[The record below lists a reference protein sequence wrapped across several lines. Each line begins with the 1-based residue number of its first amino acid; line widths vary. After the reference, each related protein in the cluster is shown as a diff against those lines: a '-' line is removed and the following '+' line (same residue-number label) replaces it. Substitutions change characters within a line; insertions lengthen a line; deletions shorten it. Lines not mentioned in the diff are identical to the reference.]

1 MRITVVGTGY
11 VGLVVGTCF
20 AETGHTVWCVDKNP
34 KIVERLK
41 KGEIPIFE
49 PGLEELVVRNAEEE
63 RLSFTTDLA
72 EAVGKSTIVFLCV
85 GTPEDAEGR
94 ADLSQVF
101 GAAKEVGEAIQGYCI
116 VVSKSTCPVG
126 TCDKIREI
134 LTETTEHE
142 IDVVSNPEFLKEGA
156 AVDDFLR
163 PDRVVIGTDNVRVE
177 QIMKELYE
185 PFVRTGKPILAMDI
199 RSSEF
204 TKYACN
210 TMLACR
216 ISMMNEFATLAD
228 ALGADIASVREG
240 MALDTRIGSAFLF
253 PGIGFGGSCFPKDV
267 RALSHLAQDAN
278 QPGYMVDAIRKVNLE
293 QRQRFI
299 GRIRGHYNGDIK
311 GKKIAVW
318 GATFKPKTDDLR
330 EAPALDVIRA
340 LLDDGAE
347 VCVYDPEGMAGIRD
361 LFGDA
366 VGTAPKN
373 YAAVEGANGL
383 VICTEWN
390 EFRRPD
396 FERMAE
402 IMADKVIFDGRNL
415 YKPESVARAG
425 FTYYSIGRPTV

>member
-20 AETGHTVWCVDKNP
+20 AETGHTVYCVDKNP
-34 KIVERLK
+34 KIIDRLK
-41 KGEIPIFE
+41 DGQIPIFE

-63 RLSFTTDLA
+63 RLFFTTDLA
-72 EAVGKSTIVFLCV
+72 DAVGRSTIVFLCV
-85 GTPEDAEGR
+85 GTPEGEEGR
-94 ADLSQVF
+94 ADLSQVL
-101 GAAKEVGEAIQGYCI
+101 GAADEVGKAIQGYAI

-126 TCDKIREI
+126 TCDQIREI
-134 LTETTEHE
+134 LSKSTDHE
-142 IDVVSNPEFLKEGA
+142 FDVVSNPEFLKEGA

-185 PFVRTGKPILAMDI
+185 PFLRTGKPILGMDI
-199 RSSEF
+199 RSAEF

-228 ALGADIASVREG
+228 ALGADIARVREG
-240 MALDTRIGSAFLF
+240 MATDTRIGSGFLF

-267 RALSHLAQDAN
+267 RALSHLAHDAN
-278 QPGYMVDAIRKVNLE
+278 QPSHMVDAIRAVNLE

-299 GRIRGHYNGDIK
+299 ERIRGHYEGNLS
-311 GKKIAVW
+311 GKKLAIW

-330 EAPALDVIRA
+330 EAPALDVINA
-340 LLDDGAE
+340 MLDDGASI
-347 VCVYDPEGMAGIRD
+347 CVYDPEGMPGLIEQ
-361 LFGDA
+361 FGNRIS
-366 VGTAPKN
+366 TATKA
-373 YAAVEGANGL
+373 YQALTGANGL

-402 IMADKVIFDGRNL
+402 LMDDNVIFDGRNL
-415 YKPESVARAG
+415 YKPETLAKAN